1 MFDKKI
7 KVWIDETP
15 ISLTNDEV
23 KDLLLERA
31 DTNALVRERD
41 DLTRRLE
48 LANAK
53 LKHYGHASGF

>member
-7 KVWIDETP
+7 KVWINQTP
-15 ISLTNDEV
+15 VTLTNEEV

-31 DTNALVRERD
+31 DVNALQSDKTE
-41 DLTRRLE
+41 LERRLT

-53 LKHYGHASGF
+53 LKNYGHSSGF